1 MASKNN
7 YSSYAGKSMPMDE
20 KFPEFAMI
28 GVYDKKKAGLKF
40 VRITSKQ
47 FEGKYTVILFMD
59 NKASDLEVKEWIS
72 FSDKIND
79 FKNLNVGL
87 FGVCTDSHVAVRSFM
102 SEHHLQNIKFP
113 IISDRDGDFSRSFGV
128 LKVSKNDKGAM
139 SFDAARALVIMNDK
153 MEMIYL
159 TLKNENTASNP
170 DEILDVLKKLM
181 GADSDFGSI
190 YHTPNGSIQLSD
202 DKDPKNLK

>member
-1 MASKNN
+1 M
-7 YSSYAGKSMPMDE
+7 
-20 KFPEFAMI
+20 
-28 GVYDKKKAGLKF
+28 
-40 VRITSKQ
+40 
-47 FEGKYTVILFMD
+47 
-59 NKASDLEVKEWIS
+59 
-72 FSDKIND
+72 
-79 FKNLNVGL
+79 
-87 FGVCTDSHVAVRSFM
+87 
-102 SEHHLQNIKFP
+102 
-113 IISDRDGDFSRSFGV
+113 
-128 LKVSKNDKGAM
+128 NDKGAM